1 MRALFLF
8 VIAALLTS
16 THAEAQSLS
25 AKDLRTLFDKAQA
38 VGIDNELRGDI
49 VDRLGFGDEGLLI
62 KDLVVNIN
70 GVQHALN
77 AFSISHTSY
86 LLFHTRRYVP
96 EIYIFVEDLDGKI
109 VAGIH
114 GPQGHPVTDTVNM
127 NHTHDDDI
135 VKAEEAFWAKWL
147 ADGAVVPAN

>member
-1 MRALFLF
+1 MRPFFLF
-8 VIAALLTS
+8 IIAALLAPTY
-16 THAEAQSLS
+16 ACAQSLS
-25 AKDLRTLFDKAQA
+25 AKELRTLFDKAQA

-49 VDRLGFGDEGLLI
+49 VGRLGFGDEGLLI
-62 KDLVVNIN
+62 KDLVVTVN

-77 AFSISHTSY
+77 AFSVSHTSY

-96 EIYIFVEDLDGKI
+96 EIYIFVEDLDGKL

-127 NHTHDDDI
+127 THSHDDEI
-135 VKAEEAFWAKWL
+135 VKAEEAFWAQWL
-147 ADGAVVPAN
+147 ADGAKVPTN